1 MNVVGTLKRK
11 AEGLE
16 EAVQFAATTGLAPW

>member
-16 EAVQFAATTGLAPW
+16 EAAQLAAATGLAPW